1 MREKKDIRIFFA
13 LWPDEELRKQLQQTA
28 ELMTVTRPG
37 RRVPLYNLHLTLHFI
52 GNVSFDE
59 MACLQHQARQLRAD
73 GFEFAIDCR
82 GYFKKPRVAWLGCSE
97 IPPTV
102 SVLQQKLGRRLQK
115 CDYQPEKR
123 RFNPHVTVARKINH
137 SPEIHEFAP
146 LLWRVDNFV
155 LIESRATDNGVIYK
169 VIESYPLT

>member
-1 MREKKDIRIFFA
+1 MRLKKDIRIFFA

-37 RRVPLYNLHLTLHFI
+37 RRVPIYNLHLTLHFI

-59 MACLQHQARQLRAD
+59 MECLQHQARQLRAD
-73 GFEFAIDCR
+73 GFEFTIDCH

-97 IPPTV
+97 IPATV

-123 RFNPHVTVARKINH
+123 RYNPHVTVARKINQ
-137 SPEIHEFAP
+137 SPGTFEFVP
-146 LLWRVDNFV
+146 LNWQVDSFV
-155 LIESRATDNGVIYK
+155 LIESRATNSGVKYE
-169 VIESYPLT
+169 VVETYPLT